1 MPTLS
6 ADAVGKVGDA
16 MNRTRA
22 LQVMAWVGESV
33 SLAAIGEYCSI
44 MDSGERGTA
53 TAQVVTG
60 TLEDL
65 GRERVREAK
74 ETLGIK

>member
-1 MPTLS
+1 MMN
-6 ADAVGKVGDA
+6 AV
-16 MNRTRA
+16 RA
-22 LQVMAWVGESV
+22 RQVMAWVGESV
-33 SLAAIGEYCSI
+33 SLAAIGEYCAI
-44 MDSGERGTA
+44 MDAGETERTTA

-74 ETLGIK
+74 EVLGIK

>member
-1 MPTLS
+1 MN
-6 ADAVGKVGDA
+6 AV
-16 MNRTRA
+16 RA
-22 LQVMAWVGESV
+22 RQIMAWVRESV

-44 MDSGERGTA
+44 MDAGETERNTA

-60 TLEDL
+60 TLDDL

-74 ETLGIK
+74 EVLGIKGE

>member
-1 MPTLS
+1 MN
-6 ADAVGKVGDA
+6 AV
-16 MNRTRA
+16 RA
-22 LQVMAWVGESV
+22 RQVMAWVGESV

-44 MDSGERGTA
+44 MDAGETERTTA

-65 GRERVREAK
+65 GKARVKEAK
-74 ETLGIK
+74 EVWGIK

>member
-1 MPTLS
+1 MEGHRRN
-6 ADAVGKVGDA
+6 AVVGA

-33 SLAAIGEYCSI
+33 SLAAIGEYCAI
-44 MDSGERGTA
+44 MDAGERTTA

-60 TLEDL
+60 TFEDL
-65 GRERVREAK
+65 GRERVKEAK
-74 ETLGIK
+74 EVLGIK

>member
-1 MPTLS
+1 MN
-6 ADAVGKVGDA
+6 AV
-16 MNRTRA
+16 RA
-22 LQVMAWVGESV
+22 RQVMAWVGESV

-44 MDSGERGTA
+44 MDAGETERTTA

-65 GRERVREAK
+65 GRERVKEAK
-74 ETLGIK
+74 EVLGIKGE

>member
-1 MPTLS
+1 
-6 ADAVGKVGDA
+6 
-16 MNRTRA
+16 
-22 LQVMAWVGESV
+22 MAWVRESV
-33 SLAAIGEYCSI
+33 SLARIGEYCSI
-44 MDSGERGTA
+44 MDTGERNTA

-74 ETLGIK
+74 EVLGIK

>member
-1 MPTLS
+1 MT
-6 ADAVGKVGDA
+6 
-16 MNRTRA
+16 RTRA
-22 LQVMAWVGESV
+22 QLIMAWVRESV
-33 SLAAIGEYCSI
+33 SLARIGEYCSI
-44 MDSGERGTA
+44 MDTGERNTA

-74 ETLGIK
+74 EVLGIK